1 MSVGANRLR
10 ELRKKIGKSQEVVGD
25 LLNISQS
32 RMSDYENG
40 ICAIPSDALMLF
52 ADYYKVT
59 TDYILGLSDNLSY
72 FQCTDITDDEYS
84 KLMALRNLSSE
95 QNALIEAMLKAA
107 CAVIK

>member
-10 ELRKKIGKSQEVVGD
+10 ELRKKIGKSQEVIGG

-40 ICAIPSDALMLF
+40 ICAIPSDILILF

-59 TDYILGLSDNLSY
+59 TDYILGLSDNSSNV
-72 FQCTDITDDEYS
+72 QCTDVTDDEYS
-84 KLMALRNLSSE
+84 KLMTLRGLSSE
-95 QNALIEAMLKAA
+95 QKLLVEAMLKAA
-107 CAVIK
+107 CTVIK

>member
-10 ELRKKIGKSQEVVGD
+10 ELRKKIGKSQEVVGG

-40 ICAIPSDALMLF
+40 ICAIPSDALILF

-59 TDYILGLSDNLSY
+59 TDYILGLSDTSSY
-72 FQCTDITDDEYS
+72 AQCTNITNDEYS
-84 KLMALRNLSSE
+84 KLMVLRNLSSE
-95 QNALIEAMLKAA
+95 QMILVDAMLKAA
-107 CAVIK
+107 LTAKK